1 MKHINQKFKISLID
15 FKTMNIVFYSKK
27 EFNDMKNN
35 LTKQLNQANKK
46 IARLEAKIKELS
58 AKNA

>member
-1 MKHINQKFKISLID
+1 MKPINQKFKNLLTD
-15 FKTMNIVFYSKK
+15 FKTMNNVFYSKK

>member
-1 MKHINQKFKISLID
+1 MKHINLKFKNSLID
-15 FKTMNIVFYSKK
+15 FKIMNIVFYSKK

-46 IARLEAKIKELS
+46 IARLEAKVKELS

>member
-1 MKHINQKFKISLID
+1 
-15 FKTMNIVFYSKK
+15 MNIVFYSKK

-46 IARLEAKIKELS
+46 IARLEAKVKELS